1 MQCLAIESKPP
12 SGALQWPR
20 LCVGAE
26 NSEST
31 ADSFSAIQFQ
41 LRRQPNISITHTS
54 GTRSPGKTCPATAAM
69 DNGSDDRV
77 YAAEKIIQK
86 RVKKVR
92 TSIPQL
98 RAPRYKCF
106 PLPGQGRVPGKME
119 GVEPKVQHMGAG
131 GKHSRHAAHRDLRG
145 LTGGN
150 RRTKQEARPEEQEGE
165 DGSVECCCCGCCRR
179 GA

>member
-1 MQCLAIESKPP
+1 MHC
-12 SGALQWPR
+12 SGPDYAWEQITVKALQTRPPR
-20 LCVGAE
+20 FNSSCDDSPIFPSRTLPEQGA
-26 NSEST
+26 
-31 ADSFSAIQFQ
+31 Q
-41 LRRQPNISITHTS
+41 
-54 GTRSPGKTCPATAAM
+54 GKPAPATAAM